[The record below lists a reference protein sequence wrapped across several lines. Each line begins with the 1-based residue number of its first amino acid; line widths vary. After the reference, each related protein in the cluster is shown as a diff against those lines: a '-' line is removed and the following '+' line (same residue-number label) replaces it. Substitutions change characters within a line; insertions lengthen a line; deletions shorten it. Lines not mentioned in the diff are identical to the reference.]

1 MPSMA
6 VTRNRSAIKEVS
18 LKKLLIA
25 TNNMGKIAE
34 IRGILSN
41 LSIELI
47 APIDLSLDL
56 TIEEDGKTYYENA
69 LKKAVAYYQKSGL
82 PTLADDS
89 GLEVD
94 ALNGDPGI
102 HSRRYSPDAQATDT
116 DRCTYLVSQLKN
128 FPRPWKA
135 AFHCEIVLLTSPN
148 LHIRSHGICPG
159 QIIPE
164 PRGENGF
171 GYDPIFLLDEYP
183 FTMAELPDEFKNQ
196 LSHRAQALRAALAEL
211 KCFAKD

>member
-1 MPSMA
+1 M
-6 VTRNRSAIKEVS
+6 
-18 LKKLLIA
+18 KKLLIA
-25 TNNMGKIAE
+25 TNNLGKIAE
-34 IRGILSN
+34 IRAILSN

-69 LKKAVAYYQKSGL
+69 LKKAIAYYQESGL

-102 HSRRYSPDAQATDT
+102 RSRRYSPDTQATDM
-116 DRCTYLVSQLKN
+116 DRCTYLVSQLKK

-135 AFHCEIVLLTSPN
+135 TFHCEIVLLTSPN
-148 LHIRSHGICPG
+148 LHIRSHGICSG

-183 FTMAELPDEFKNQ
+183 VTMAELPDELKNQ
-196 LSHRAQALRAALAEL
+196 FSHRAQALQAALTEL
-211 KCFAKD
+211 ECFAKE